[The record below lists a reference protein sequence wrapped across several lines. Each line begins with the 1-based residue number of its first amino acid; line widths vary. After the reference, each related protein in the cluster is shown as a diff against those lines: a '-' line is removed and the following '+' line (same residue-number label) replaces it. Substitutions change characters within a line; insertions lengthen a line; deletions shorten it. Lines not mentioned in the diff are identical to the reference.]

1 MTNGVTALLDVSRAV
16 QALRLA
22 GESLKV
28 AKKKKVKTKDIVGL
42 GLKNIVGIS
51 LIKAQKDIAKT
62 L

>member
-1 MTNGVTALLDVSRAV
+1 MANGVTALLDVSRAV
-16 QALRLA
+16 QAL
-22 GESLKV
+22 SLVGANISV